1 MTANYEAGIWLNE
14 PRTWS
19 RDGNRLSLVTD
30 AKTDFWRN
38 TYYGFV
44 RDSGHFLGYET
55 GSSFTATV
63 RVTGK
68 FESLYD
74 QAGLMI
80 RIDDTRWVK
89 TGVELTDGELF
100 LSTVVTNGSSDWSV
114 AKPFDE
120 LDDFFLRVTVK
131 DGAMRIQA
139 SRTGTHW
146 PLARLAPF
154 PVTERYLVG
163 PMACTPERA
172 GLSVAF
178 SNFTIGPAI
187 TTDLHDLS

>member
-1 MTANYEAGIWLNE
+1 MTVNFETGIWLNE
-14 PRTWS
+14 PMTWS
-19 RDGNRLSLVTD
+19 RDGNRVSLVTD

-44 RDSGHFLGYET
+44 RDSGHFLGYEA

-100 LSTVVTNGSSDWSV
+100 LSTVVTNGNSDWSV

-120 LDDFFLRVTVK
+120 LDDFYLRVTVK

-154 PVTERYLVG
+154 PVSERYLVG

-172 GLSVAF
+172 GLSVVF
-178 SNFTIGPAI
+178 SDFTIGPAV

>member
-1 MTANYEAGIWLNE
+1 MTLHIGTGIWLNE
-14 PRTWS
+14 PKTWS
-19 RDGNRLSLVTD
+19 SNGETLEFLTD
-30 AKTDFWRN
+30 ARTDFWRN
-38 TYYGFV
+38 THYGFV
-44 RDSGHFLGYET
+44 RDNGHFLGFEAS
-55 GSSFTATV
+55 SSFTATV

-68 FESLYD
+68 FENLYD

-80 RIDDTRWVK
+80 RLDETRWVK

-114 AKPFDE
+114 AKPFNE
-120 LDDFFLRVTVK
+120 LDDFYLRVTVK
-131 DGAMRIQA
+131 DGAMRIQT

-146 PLARLAPF
+146 PLVRLAPF
-154 PVTERYLVG
+154 PMSNRYLVG

-172 GLSVAF
+172 GLRAAF
-178 SNFTIGPAI
+178 SSFSISPAI

>member
-1 MTANYEAGIWLNE
+1 M
-14 PRTWS
+14 
-19 RDGNRLSLVTD
+19 GNRLTLLTD

-44 RDSGHFLGYET
+44 RDSGHFLGFEA

-80 RIDDTRWVK
+80 RIDETRWVK

-100 LSTVVTNGSSDWSV
+100 LSTVVTNGNSDWSV
-114 AKPFDE
+114 AKPFNE
-120 LDDFFLRVTVK
+120 LDDFYLRVTVK

-154 PVTERYLVG
+154 PVSERYLVG

-178 SNFTIGPAI
+178 SDFTIGPAI